1 MESFVFWLDRPFP
14 PRRASKPRRPGTRTV
29 VIRYRGS
36 LGRSAVRALIIL
48 ALLAIV

>member
-1 MESFVFWLDRPFP
+1 MESFSFWLDRPFD
-14 PRRASKPRRPGTRTV
+14 PRRVSGPNRPRARF
-29 VIRYRGS
+29 VIIRCRGS